1 MLHDLETSWWFG
13 CMPKDI
19 EAFCKL
25 TEYGVQ
31 VIATLNL
38 LLCTPDNVIG
48 IGTFA

>member
-31 VIATLNL
+31 VIASLNL
-38 LLCTPDNVIG
+38 WLYTPDNVIG